1 MGKKSIG
8 VWLRNKLRLF
18 AAAHS
23 GNVAVVFGI
32 AAIPLMTAVGAA
44 VDFSRG
50 ASTKASM
57 QGALDS
63 AALHLVRDAAT
74 LPSGELTPKAT
85 ALVTAV
91 FNKPDVGNVQ
101 VTAQFDPA
109 TAILTLNSS
118 ADVATT
124 LVGLIGINS
133 MQITAVSKARD
144 GDKPPCVIALDTS
157 GPNTLKVVGGGTVNV
172 PNCGIHVNSNAGNA
186 LLKSGSGWIKAK
198 AITVVGGASAGNYSP
213 MPKVGQQVTADPLG
227 TIAEPTVPAGACTYN
242 KHTFTSAVT
251 LAGGSVYCDNTTFN
265 ANVTFGPGIH
275 YFKDAQV
282 KTASTITMT
291 SQNAMLY
298 FGSNSGWDSS
308 GAGKI
313 SFEPMQTGTYAGIA
327 IFGSR
332 SDTKLPSFKL
342 TGNKDYF
349 VNGTVYLPKQS
360 LQLHG
365 DVGLSVTA
373 KSGYVIAH
381 QFSYEGE
388 SNFTF
393 EAFGGTVPSG
403 YMTSSAAL
411 VQ

>member
-1 MGKKSIG
+1 
-8 VWLRNKLRLF
+8 
-18 AAAHS
+18 
-23 GNVAVVFGI
+23 
-32 AAIPLMTAVGAA
+32 MTAVGAA

-198 AITVVGGASAGNYSP
+198 AITVVGGASTGNYSP
-213 MPKVGQQVTADPLG
+213 TPKVGQQVTGDPLG

-251 LAGGSVYCDNTTFN
+251 LAGGSVYCNSITFN

-393 EAFGGTVPSG
+393 DAFGGTVPSG